1 MGKQKSTSGNA
12 ARRNKTQM
20 TTKKNMRKNLKALIL
35 TLVIGVLVILVLG
48 GGILSSTKISPQ
60 SSPGEE
66 GLNVV
71 RECITH
77 GELGMHIHP
86 QLKISI
92 NGKEQEIPANIGVVS
107 SVCLRPVHT
116 HDASGKLH
124 TEWEAVRDFTLGEFF
139 KVWGKTFNT
148 YQIFDQKVD
157 ETHTLIVTV
166 NGVPNEEYENLILR
180 DGDQIAIKYE

>member
-1 MGKQKSTSGNA
+1 
-12 ARRNKTQM
+12 
-20 TTKKNMRKNLKALIL
+20 MRKNLKALIL
-35 TLVIGVLVILVLG
+35 ILVIGVLVILVLG

-60 SSPGEE
+60 SSPGQE

-77 GELGMHIHP
+77 GGLGMHIHP
-86 QLKISI
+86 LLKISI

-124 TEWEAVRDFTLGEFF
+124 VEWEAVRDFTLGEFF
-139 KVWGKTFNT
+139 KVWDKTFNQD
-148 YQIFDQKVD
+148 QIFDQKVD

-166 NGVPNEEYENLILR
+166 NGVPNEEYENLVLG
-180 DGDQIAIKYE
+180 DGDMIVVKYEENLD